1 MPYKTN
7 FPLIMQWNKPV
18 LILLKCFNQHENLT
32 MDTAKYFCGCRTQYC
47 SGTTLKAPL
56 EYIIVSI
63 SKLYSCVIYNYNK
76 VIACY
81 LGFILIELNY
91 VSISCYNVKYSTSTR
106 TQRERLQTEVPTPQT
121 LYQRNCFGNFVSENE
136 KKKQCLDA
144 LNFLLQENAALCD
157 RASDMQHQII
167 IAQEERKFLWKK
179 FMSTQGNSFT
189 G

>member
-1 MPYKTN
+1 MLFTITKLSY
-7 FPLIMQWNKPV
+7 
-18 LILLKCFNQHENLT
+18 
-32 MDTAKYFCGCRTQYC
+32 
-47 SGTTLKAPL
+47 
-56 EYIIVSI
+56 VSWD
-63 SKLYSCVIYNYNK
+63 S
-76 VIACY
+76 
-81 LGFILIELNY
+81 FFIELNY
-91 VSISCYNVKYSTSTR
+91 VSIGCYNVNFSANRR
-106 TQRERLQTEVPTPQT
+106 TQRESLQTEVPTPQT